1 MFVVVGPLK
10 IRCLPEDIHFWLG
23 NETSID
29 EAGSAAMLTVMLDHI
44 LGGGAVQH
52 REIQYSESSLFK
64 SYFKKQLEYL
74 PGGVKSGMN
83 YVAELDIPRRLFL
96 IKGRSN
102 AIASQVGAGTRKPG
116 VKPLWC
122 KM

>member
-1 MFVVVGPLK
+1 MH
-10 IRCLPEDIHFWLG
+10 EDIHFWLG

-52 REIQYSESSLFK
+52 RELQYSESPLFK

-83 YVAELDIPRRLFL
+83 YVAEIDIPRRLFL

-102 AIASQVGAGTRKPG
+102 AIASQVRQKLKNLA
-116 VKPLWC
+116 
-122 KM
+122 M

>member
-52 REIQYSESSLFK
+52 REVQYSESSLFK

-102 AIASQVGAGTRKPG
+102 AIASQVGAETWKPG
-116 VKPLWC
+116 VKTL
-122 KM
+122 